1 MLDWGTL
8 AAALAIGFFGSS
20 HCVGMCGGISGALG
34 LAVPGQKPAWPRLI
48 GYSTGRVASYTLM
61 GLLVGVLGAYLA
73 TDIAS
78 SLAPLRVVAGL
89 MLIAMALYLADWW
102 RGLVWLERGGAV
114 LWRTVQPLSR
124 RLLPVNST
132 PQAIALGALWGW
144 LPCGLVYSALAF
156 ALAQGSGEQAALAML
171 AFGLGT
177 VPAVLATGAAAAR
190 LRILVQK
197 PGVRLG
203 MALLVLVFGL
213 WTIWGAGGHGSHGAH
228 GTHNTHNT
236 HNEHSSHGSSH
247 SAGRHQ
253 MAGDVDSGPAAEQ
266 AQHMPVDH
274 STHGDHPGPNADD
287 EPSQEQAGDS
297 AAQEEGHSGAAHGG
311 AHHDH
316 HQHRADSSGG
326 SVHDHPEADQKV
338 ENETGAATED

>member
-1 MLDWGTL
+1 MLDWSTL
-8 AAALAIGFFGSS
+8 GAALAIGFFGSS

-48 GYSTGRVASYTLM
+48 GYSTGRVASYALM
-61 GLLVGVLGAYLA
+61 GLLVGMLGAYLA

-78 SLAPLRVVAGL
+78 GLAPLRIVAGL

-114 LWRTVQPLSR
+114 LWRGLQPLSR
-124 RLLPVNST
+124 KLLPVNST

-190 LRILVQK
+190 LRTLVQK

-203 MALLVLVFGL
+203 MALLVFVFGI
-213 WTIWGAGGHGSHGAH
+213 WTLWGASGHGGHGAGHAHHAQHASEPGPMTGAEASHSEAAGDGGEASGASHNHHHHHHGA
-228 GTHNTHNT
+228 
-236 HNEHSSHGSSH
+236 
-247 SAGRHQ
+247 
-253 MAGDVDSGPAAEQ
+253 D
-266 AQHMPVDH
+266 
-274 STHGDHPGPNADD
+274 ADRD
-287 EPSQEQAGDS
+287 
-297 AAQEEGHSGAAHGG
+297 
-311 AHHDH
+311 
-316 HQHRADSSGG
+316 
-326 SVHDHPEADQKV
+326 
-338 ENETGAATED
+338 ATEEDPGAGTAD

>member
-48 GYSTGRVASYTLM
+48 GYSTGRVASYALM
-61 GLLVGVLGAYLA
+61 GLLVGMLGAYLA

-78 SLAPLRVVAGL
+78 GLAPLRIVAGL

-102 RGLVWLERGGAV
+102 RGLVWLERGGAF
-114 LWRTVQPLSR
+114 LWRGVQPLSR
-124 RLLPVNST
+124 KLLPVNST

-177 VPAVLATGAAAAR
+177 VPAVMATGAAAAR

-197 PGVRLG
+197 PGVRVG
-203 MALLVLVFGL
+203 MALLVFVFGV
-213 WTIWGAGGHGSHGAH
+213 WTLWGAVGHGGHSGHGAH
-228 GTHNTHNT
+228 GAHQ
-236 HNEHSSHGSSH
+236 SHGTQNIHSTHDNHHESHHDSH
-247 SAGRHQ
+247 SAHQ
-253 MAGDVDSGPAAEQ
+253 NHSSVDTG
-266 AQHMPVDH
+266 
-274 STHGDHPGPNADD
+274 
-287 EPSQEQAGDS
+287 
-297 AAQEEGHSGAAHGG
+297 
-311 AHHDH
+311 HDH
-316 HQHRADSSGG
+316 HEGHHDERRGPSADTTGEDSGAG
-326 SVHDHPEADQKV
+326 TDD
-338 ENETGAATED
+338 

>member
-8 AAALAIGFFGSS
+8 GAALAIGFFGSS

-34 LAVPGQKPAWPRLI
+34 LAVPGQKTAWPRLI
-48 GYSTGRVASYTLM
+48 GYSTGRVASYALM
-61 GLLVGVLGAYLA
+61 GLLVGMLGAYLA

-78 SLAPLRVVAGL
+78 GLAPLRVVAGL

-102 RGLVWLERGGAV
+102 RGLVWLERGGTV
-114 LWRTVQPLSR
+114 LWRGVQPLSR
-124 RLLPVNST
+124 KLLPVSST

-156 ALAQGSGEQAALAML
+156 ALAQGSGAQAALAML

-190 LRILVQK
+190 LRTLVQK

-213 WTIWGAGGHGSHGAH
+213 WTLWGAFGHGGHGAH
-228 GTHNTHNT
+228 G
-236 HNEHSSHGSSH
+236 
-247 SAGRHQ
+247 
-253 MAGDVDSGPAAEQ
+253 
-266 AQHMPVDH
+266 
-274 STHGDHPGPNADD
+274 
-287 EPSQEQAGDS
+287 
-297 AAQEEGHSGAAHGG
+297 AHGG
-311 AHHDH
+311 HHTHHAREQGSMTGVEASHREADSEGEEVPDTAHSHHHHH
-316 HQHRADSSGG
+316 HQ
-326 SVHDHPEADQKV
+326 
-338 ENETGAATED
+338 GAAADPDAADEDPGAGTAD